1 MTADDD
7 IPGGFSLKRWSRRK
21 LEATR
26 AAAAG
31 PRPRAEPETASPVP
45 PTAPGAMTAPAP
57 VGHDAGANA
66 TPAPLPPVDSLV
78 FDSDFT
84 PFLQPKVDEAVK
96 REALKKLFADP
107 RFNVMDRLD
116 VYIDDYS
123 LPDPI
128 EPEVARQLLHMQSF
142 FAPPKTRV
150 NAQGFVE
157 DVPPDEG
164 AAPPVAS
171 TLPAPDDATPR
182 DPASPPAAPV
192 RSTKHDDVDPIQPD
206 NEPPQR

>member
-1 MTADDD
+1 MTNHDV
-7 IPGGFSLKRWSRRK
+7 PGRFSLKRWSRRK

-26 AAAAG
+26 AAAAT
-31 PRPRAEPETASPVP
+31 PSPRAEPESASP
-45 PTAPGAMTAPAP
+45 GAIAAPAP
-57 VGHDAGANA
+57 VGHDAAGIAA
-66 TPAPLPPVDSLV
+66 PAPLPPVDSLV

-84 PFLQPKVDEAVK
+84 PFLQPKVDEGVK
-96 REALKKLFADP
+96 REALKKLFQDP

-116 VYIDDYS
+116 IYIDDYS

-128 EPEVARQLLHMQSF
+128 APEVARQLLHMQSF

-157 DVPPDEG
+157 DVPADES

-171 TLPAPDDATPR
+171 ALPVPDDTMPPV
-182 DPASPPAAPV
+182 PASPPDAAAV
-192 RSTKHDDVDPIQPD
+192 RSTKPDDVDPIQRD
-206 NEPPQR
+206 NEHPQR

>member
-1 MTADDD
+1 MTNHDV
-7 IPGGFSLKRWSRRK
+7 PGRFSLKRWSRRK

-26 AAAAG
+26 AAAAT
-31 PRPRAEPETASPVP
+31 PPARAEPLPSVP
-45 PTAPGAMTAPAP
+45 PTVPGATGAPAP
-57 VGHDAGANA
+57 VGHDAAGNA
-66 TPAPLPPVDSLV
+66 APAPLPPVDSLV

-84 PFLQPKVDEAVK
+84 PFLQPKVDEGVK
-96 REALKKLFADP
+96 REALKKLFSDP

-128 EPEVARQLLHMQSF
+128 APEVARQLLHMQSF

-157 DVPPDEG
+157 DVPADEG

-171 TLPAPDDATPR
+171 ALPVPDDTMPPV
-182 DPASPPAAPV
+182 PASPPDAPTV
-192 RSTKHDDVDPIQPD
+192 RSTKPDDVDPIQRD
-206 NEPPQR
+206 NEHPQR